1 MKQTQK
7 QKQPCNKAVAQTTC
21 SAPLRVAI
29 RRHTVSLIKT
39 MPKQFDLIVFDW
51 DGTLFD
57 STLLITQSL
66 QAAAVAIGV
75 PPPSDARA
83 SHVIGLGLIDALRYA
98 MPDLEEARYREL
110 AEHYRDHYLAR
121 DADLNLFGGVHE
133 LIDQLRDAGHMLAV
147 ATGKPRRGLLR
158 AFAASGLGPKFHGS
172 RCADECQSKPHPQ
185 MLEELFTEFGVNAS
199 SVLMIGD
206 TTHDM
211 LMASN
216 AGCAGLG
223 VTYGAHSHETLLTA
237 APLHCVDSIPELST
251 WLQKNA

>member
-1 MKQTQK
+1 MAKK
-7 QKQPCNKAVAQTTC
+7 YE
-21 SAPLRVAI
+21 
-29 RRHTVSLIKT
+29 
-39 MPKQFDLIVFDW
+39 LIVFDW

-75 PPPSDARA
+75 PPPSDQRA

-98 MPDLEEARYREL
+98 MPDLDEARYRDL

-121 DADLNLFGGVHE
+121 DADLNLFAGVHE
-133 LIDQLRDAGHMLAV
+133 LIDQLRDAGHMVAV
-147 ATGKPRRGLLR
+147 ATGKPRRGLNR

-185 MLEELFTEFGVNAS
+185 MLEELFAEFALPPS

-206 TTHDM
+206 TTHD
-211 LMASN
+211 LMMANN
-216 AGCAGLG
+216 AGCVGVG
-223 VTYGAHSHETLLTA
+223 VTYGAHTHETLQTA
-237 APLHCVDSIPELST
+237 SPLHCVHSIAELAT
-251 WLQKNA
+251 WLQINA

>member
-1 MKQTQK
+1 M
-7 QKQPCNKAVAQTTC
+7 
-21 SAPLRVAI
+21 S
-29 RRHTVSLIKT
+29 KT
-39 MPKQFDLIVFDW
+39 FELIVFDW

-121 DADLNLFGGVHE
+121 DADLNLFDGVHE

-147 ATGKPRRGLLR
+147 ATGKPRRGLNR
-158 AFAASGLGPKFHGS
+158 AFAASGLGPKFHAS

-185 MLEELFTEFGVNAS
+185 MLEELCDEFALPPS

-216 AGCAGLG
+216 ANCAGLG
-223 VTYGAHSHETLLTA
+223 VTYGAHTFETLQTA
-237 APLHCVDSIPELST
+237 SPLHCVHSITELAI
-251 WLQKNA
+251 WLKTNA

>member
-1 MKQTQK
+1 M
-7 QKQPCNKAVAQTTC
+7 A
-21 SAPLRVAI
+21 
-29 RRHTVSLIKT
+29 
-39 MPKQFDLIVFDW
+39 KQFELIVFDW

-75 PPPSDARA
+75 PPPSDQRA

-121 DADLNLFGGVHE
+121 DADLNLFDGVHE
-133 LIDQLRDAGHMLAV
+133 LLDQLLDAGHMLAV
-147 ATGKPRRGLLR
+147 ATGKPRRGLNR
-158 AFAASGLGPKFHGS
+158 AFTASGLGPKFHAS

-185 MLEELFTEFGVNAS
+185 MLEELCDEFALS
-199 SVLMIGD
+199 PASVLMIGD

-216 AGCAGLG
+216 ANCAGLG
-223 VTYGAHSHETLLTA
+223 VTYGAHTFETLQTA
-237 APLHCVDSIPELST
+237 SPLHCVHSITELAT
-251 WLQKNA
+251 WLKTNA